1 MLSELHSES
10 EGITLDVDDWLVEP
24 DELCKEDFLELLDR
38 EPVCEIDLLEDIDGL
53 LETLTDLEIIDV
65 PLSLELTDAL
75 REVDIDPLI
84 LFFED
89 PVVYNDLLWRGVND
103 DVIVNVMD
111 ALEESLGFDEN
122 DASVE
127 YDTDELAE
135 LDSEEDCEY
144 HSDNVERDDIDGGLE
159 IVELKVVV

>member
-1 MLSELHSES
+1 M
-10 EGITLDVDDWLVEP
+10 
-24 DELCKEDFLELLDR
+24 
-38 EPVCEIDLLEDIDGL
+38 
-53 LETLTDLEIIDV
+53 
-65 PLSLELTDAL
+65 
-75 REVDIDPLI
+75 
-84 LFFED
+84 
-89 PVVYNDLLWRGVND
+89 ND